1 MTDIDL
7 ATLSLGPLDGDDDP
21 NLREY
26 FVPFGN
32 FDQLL
37 NKSLFLVVGPK
48 GTGKSAIK
56 RHLLEARTDDGQEV
70 IDLDEQFGFSL
81 DDINATSPS
90 EIKNKMKGYLVA
102 LILNR
107 LAESNPGLLNE
118 RKVREITEGEAPL
131 LHKLVRPLTFRAT
144 IVEYAMSD
152 LFPREKRSSLPQLLD
167 DSTKQAVVDTLDEIE
182 ADDIWLLVDDLDTVF
197 TGDDEESTVKFVAA
211 IISAA
216 SDVSIQMFEKRV
228 WIVLFLRSEIYE
240 ELMRK
245 APELDKEM
253 VYIWDIAWSREAL
266 TKFLAARIRW
276 VTSAAKGQPEHRYF
290 QMLFEVADEDETAEL
305 LTYLFERVI
314 NGPRD
319 LLLLIDMARRTA
331 VGEGADRIALS
342 HVQQSEVDYGQRK
355 LRQITS
361 NFQRIYGDIDRVVER
376 LFRGASQNYDR
387 RSLETYINRELL
399 TDPDAREDFKEQRWI
414 RTSNRTDFIR
424 ILYQVGV
431 IGYFNESEQ
440 RHVYVLE
447 ESNPDRHW
455 TLNTDFR
462 IHNAF
467 AGYLELNNRAT

>member
-1 MTDIDL
+1 MTEVAL

-56 RHLLEARTDDGQEV
+56 KRLLELRIGNDRDV
-70 IDLDEQFGFSL
+70 IDLDDQLGFSL
-81 DDINATSPS
+81 NDINASSPN
-90 EIKNKMKGYLVA
+90 EIKNRMKGYLVA
-102 LILNR
+102 LILNH
-107 LAESNPGLLNE
+107 LAESNPGILNE
-118 RKVREITEGEAPL
+118 SKVREITAGEAPL
-131 LHKLVRPLTFRAT
+131 LHKLVKPLKIKAT

-152 LFPREKRSSLPQLLD
+152 LFSREKRSNLPQLLD
-167 DSTKQAVVDTLDEIE
+167 ESTKHVVLDTLDEVD

-197 TGDDEESTVKFVAA
+197 SGDDEESTVKFVAA

-216 SDVSIQMFEKRV
+216 SDISIQMFEKRV
-228 WIVLFLRSEIYE
+228 WIVLFLRSEIFE
-240 ELMRK
+240 ELKRK

-253 VYIWDIAWSREAL
+253 IYIWEIAWSREAL

-276 VTSAAKGQPEHRYF
+276 AAHATERQPEYRYF
-290 QMLFEVADEDETAEL
+290 QMMFDVADEHDTTEL
-305 LTYLFERVI
+305 QTYLFEKVI

-319 LLLLIDMARRTA
+319 LLLLVDMARRTA
-331 VGEGADRIALS
+331 VGEGAERIALS
-342 HVQQSEVDYGQRK
+342 HISQSEVEYGQIK

-376 LFRGASQNYDR
+376 LFRGASQNYRR
-387 RSLETYINRELL
+387 RSLETYINHKLL

-414 RTSNRTDFIR
+414 RTSNPTGFIR

-440 RHVYVLE
+440 RYIYVLE

-455 TLNTDFR
+455 TPNARFR
-462 IHNAF
+462 IHSAF
-467 AGYLELNNRAT
+467 AGYLELNDGAT